1 MIENHSGE
9 TIFLAPMEGIT
20 DDIYRKV
27 VFELYHTQGFDFY
40 STDFLRIPTMGVMS
54 AKKTISHFGHFF
66 YNQLPG
72 KKTALQILSPEHAN
86 IEENIMAIE
95 KLQIAWCDIN
105 IGCPSK
111 KVNGHKGGSYLLQ
124 DLHSLKRV
132 VDRVRKNF
140 SGFLSAKIR
149 IGYRDTNNFEDT
161 ISLLGDAG
169 VQQIA
174 IHARTKEQMYQG
186 HANWSFIKKAK
197 EISSV
202 PIIGNGDVSSPADID
217 RMFNETNCDGVMIG
231 RAALRNPWI
240 ANCYKQDR
248 QLFDDQNYR
257 RSQIRT
263 FLSEFES
270 ELFARN
276 QKESTILKRLKSV
289 TKYLL
294 ESEDEQQF
302 IRSSFLRSREL
313 DEFKENYIKLY

>member
-1 MIENHSGE
+1 
-9 TIFLAPMEGIT
+9 MEGIT

-27 VFELYHTQGFDFY
+27 IFELYHAQGFDFY
-40 STDFLRIPTMGVMS
+40 STDFLRIPTIGAMP
-54 AKKTISHFGHFF
+54 AKKTISHLGHFF

-86 IEENIMAIE
+86 IEENIKAIE
-95 KLQIAWCDIN
+95 QLKIPWCDIN
-105 IGCPSK
+105 LGCPSK

-140 SGFLSAKIR
+140 NGFLSAKIR
-149 IGYRDTNNFEDT
+149 IGYKDTNSFEDT
-161 ISLLGDAG
+161 ISLLNDAG
-169 VQQIA
+169 VQQIT

-197 EISSV
+197 DKSQV
-202 PIIGNGDVSSPADID
+202 PIIGNGDVNSPTDID

-231 RAALRNPWI
+231 RGALRNPWI
-240 ANCYKQDR
+240 ANCYKQDH
-248 QLFDDQNYR
+248 QLFSDQDYR
-257 RSQIRT
+257 RSQIRS

-270 ELFARN
+270 ELFKRN

-294 ESEDEQQF
+294 EGDDSQQL